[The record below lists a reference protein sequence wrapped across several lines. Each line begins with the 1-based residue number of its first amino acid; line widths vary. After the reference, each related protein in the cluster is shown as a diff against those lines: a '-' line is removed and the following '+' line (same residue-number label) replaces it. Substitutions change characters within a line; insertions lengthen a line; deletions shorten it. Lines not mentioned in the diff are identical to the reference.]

1 MTTALPAIEG
11 RGSRVEGLTG
21 APTPLAHRLA
31 DFAQTHGQQS
41 KTSPGSY
48 CGWPLPLLRE
58 YLEFHLRARTL
69 FYQLAPAN
77 PRVVLGLGIAWQMSQ
92 RTAHDRHR
100 CREHVFAW
108 EPSDPFGDVLFLA
121 DFVTVRRGVCFQLL
135 REMFARHRGW
145 DQLPCLTYRRGRL
158 TSYTAR
164 HFQRIAHALPKPQEE
179 TLWLPSSYPKVAT

>member
-1 MTTALPAIEG
+1 MTTEVRSAKCEVREMSAK
-11 RGSRVEGLTG
+11 
-21 APTPLAHRLA
+21 ATPLLHRLA
-31 DFAQTHGQQS
+31 DFAQTYGQQS

-69 FYQLAPAN
+69 FYQLSPIN
-77 PRVVLGLGIAWQMSQ
+77 SHVLGLGIAWQMSQ
-92 RTAHDRHR
+92 RAAHDRHR

-121 DFVTVRRGVCFQLL
+121 DFVTVQRGVCFQLL

-145 DQLPCLTYRRGRL
+145 DALPCLTYRRGRL

-164 HFQRIAHALPKPQEE
+164 HFQRIAHALPKPKEE
-179 TLWLPSSYPKVAT
+179 TLWLPSSYPKAAI